1 VEAAVPP
8 WLLQAGLF
16 VGEADLVL
24 VGADAVT
31 PEAVVNKAGTCL
43 LALAA
48 RAAGVPM
55 CVAADSGKL
64 SPGPLFAMAHP
75 GGQKEVPGEDQG
87 EEKGAEEL
95 TVAWGEAGALPP
107 G

>member
-1 VEAAVPP
+1 M
-8 WLLQAGLF
+8 
-16 VGEADLVL
+16 GEADLVL

-31 PEAVVNKAGTCL
+31 PQAAVNKAGTRL

-64 SPGPLFAMAHP
+64 SPGPLFALAHP
-75 GGQKEVPGEDQG
+75 GGQKEVPGEEQG
-87 EEKGAEEL
+87 EEKGAEEV
-95 TVAWGEAGALPP
+95 TAAWAEAGELPP

>member
-1 VEAAVPP
+1 M
-8 WLLQAGLF
+8 GD
-16 VGEADLVL
+16 ADLVL
-24 VGADAVT
+24 VGAEAVT

-48 RAAGVPM
+48 RAAGVPV

-64 SPGPLFAMAHP
+64 SPGPLFGLAHP
-75 GGQKEVPGEDQG
+75 GAQKEVRGEEKQG
-87 EEKGAEEL
+87 EEKGAEEV
-95 TVAWGEAGALPP
+95 TAAWGKAGELPP

>member
-1 VEAAVPP
+1 
-8 WLLQAGLF
+8 

-31 PEAVVNKAGTCL
+31 PEAVVNKAGTRL

-48 RAAGVPM
+48 RAAGVPV

-64 SPGPLFAMAHP
+64 SPGPLFGLAHP
-75 GGQKEVPGEDQG
+75 GGQKEEQG
-87 EEKGAEEL
+87 EEKGAEEV
-95 TVAWGEAGALPP
+95 TAAWGKAGELPP